1 MRQQD
6 PAAAP
11 DSGANVKKS
20 LQRVT
25 LDRGPCRQDREKR
38 SSAGMISSMAMI
50 KRRLRRSLLSVLVL
64 LGSAAGQQMAMGLGS
79 PNTRDSMSY
88 ADAKISLASF
98 EETNFVAVADRIV
111 CALASR
117 GSVEKAIGEVHEQG
131 SMGVSGE
138 ENSVV
143 VKAPVSLQDMR
154 YAMSLLGRFAHQKFV
169 IVFIPEEAG
178 ASRSKPAEMAL
189 LRIPQRISRVRMERV
204 LDETGVPYRTLLDE
218 HRVLVFLPEGTSD
231 GAIKK
236 AAQRLG
242 AKIEVEHGT
251 GEIFGDDD
259 RGKALAAYER
269 IIAQY
274 ELAHPDKALSS
285 KLWSRE
291 WHDADS
297 RTCTPAE

>member
-1 MRQQD
+1 MM
-6 PAAAP
+6 
-11 DSGANVKKS
+11 VKKRFS
-20 LQRVT
+20 
-25 LDRGPCRQDREKR
+25 
-38 SSAGMISSMAMI
+38 
-50 KRRLRRSLLSVLVL
+50 RSLMSVLVL
-64 LGSAAGQQMAMGLGS
+64 LGSAAGQQMAVGLGS

-88 ADAKISLASF
+88 ADAKLSLASF

-131 SMGVSGE
+131 SLGVSGA

-143 VKAPVSLQDMR
+143 VKTPVPLQDMR
-154 YAMSLLGRFAHQKFV
+154 YAMALLGRFAHQKFV
-169 IVFIPEEAG
+169 IVFIPEEAD
-178 ASRSKPAEMAL
+178 ASRAKPAEMVM
-189 LRIPQRISRVRMERV
+189 LRVPQTISRVRMERV

-231 GAIKK
+231 AAVRK

-242 AKIEVEHGT
+242 AKIETERGT

-259 RGKALAAYER
+259 RGKALVTYDK
-269 IIAQY
+269 IIGEY

-285 KLWSRE
+285 RLWSRE
-291 WHDADS
+291 WHDAES
-297 RTCTPAE
+297 RTCTTAK